1 MNSPLPLPILCP
13 VDDSVHD
20 SLESLHAHLKD
31 IRYKRS
37 SFYERYYPRQ
47 DVLTGEKIP
56 FKESH
61 MHDIAGYL
69 DQKFAKKNNLKKW
82 LKLNPEEGKK
92 WAIEWLKK
100 RKEEKGLVYAPSQ
113 AELRSLLCP
122 SMPYYDFI
130 GGYYKITRELGFQ
143 DRYMDEV
150 PVFTPLGDA
159 TIIQD
164 TREQNPLHLKHKVV
178 VAKVDEGDYALD
190 AAHSQGVF
198 VERKS
203 LSDFCGTLSSRKI
216 ERKKSEDSSFARFD
230 RELARALE
238 QGHYIVM
245 LVEENINNALG
256 FEYLP
261 HMQRVQASA
270 SHIFK
275 NLRDLLVKYPLSFQ
289 VVFADGRV
297 DAADKLV
304 KILAMGKQARR
315 IDLQNAL
322 EKGLL

>member
-1 MNSPLPLPILCP
+1 MNCPLPLPITCP
-13 VDDSVHD
+13 VDDSVH
-20 SLESLHAHLKD
+20 ESLGSLHDRLKEL
-31 IRYKRS
+31 RYKRA

-47 DVLTGEKIP
+47 DILTGEKIP

-61 MHDIAGYL
+61 MHDVGVYL
-69 DQKFAKKNNLKKW
+69 RQDFSNKNNLKKW
-82 LKLNPEEGKK
+82 VKLNPEKGRE
-92 WAIEWLKK
+92 WAINWLKQ
-100 RKEEKGLVYAPSQ
+100 RKEEKELVYAPSQ

-122 SMPYYDFI
+122 SMPYYDSI
-130 GGYYKITRELGFQ
+130 GGYYEIAKRVGFQ
-143 DRYMDEV
+143 DRYVNE
-150 PVFTPLGDA
+150 TPAFASLDQA

-164 TREQNPLHLKHKVV
+164 TREQNPLRLKHKTV
-178 VAKVDEGDYALD
+178 VAKVDEGDYGLD
-190 AAHSQGVF
+190 ATHSQGVF

-216 ERKKSEDSSFARFD
+216 ARKKSEDSSFARFD
-230 RELARALE
+230 RELARAFE
-238 QGHYIVM
+238 NGHYIVM
-245 LVEENINNALG
+245 LVEENINSALG

-261 HMQRVQASA
+261 HMRRVQASA

-304 KILAMGKQARR
+304 KILAMGRQVQRV
-315 IDLQNAL
+315 DLQNAL